1 MKKNY
6 RERFH
11 DKVFRS
17 RFQSSVAE
25 EKVKHNGGDNYS
37 LQLSD
42 DNDVIEYGD
51 SVHTKDRSDGKDS
64 ISIFM
69 NGGICALKPELKD
82 GSSYCPD
89 TNYCFIHCDFLGET
103 RSNINLSNDY
113 ILGCLNRNFVKINTG
128 WFSSI
133 YVSHNALV
141 CLKDLGMPLNS
152 KNDWKEAYEK
162 KDQVLKH
169 FMILKAQEEDEKK
182 EIQTHNE
189 KVELDYLTKKFGA
202 DEANKIREGKI
213 WQGMTKDML
222 LHSKDSYHHPGG
234 EPGDIE
240 ETIYKTK
247 TKANYFYDSYTTSH
261 NNIKY
266 KLRIT
271 LENDI
276 VVGWKDLD

>member
-1 MKKNY
+1 MKKT
-6 RERFH
+6 E
-11 DKVFRS
+11 FRS
-17 RFQSSVAE
+17 RFQSSVYE
-25 EKVKHNGGDNYS
+25 EDVKHNGVDNYT
-37 LQLSD
+37 LQLSGYSGR
-42 DNDVIEYGD
+42 N
-51 SVHTKDRSDGKDS
+51 DGKDS

-69 NGGICALKPELKD
+69 NGGICAVRPEIKMEKHRIL
-82 GSSYCPD
+82 GETVRVHY
-89 TNYCFIHCDFLGET
+89 YAIYCDFLGEIRET
-103 RSNINLSNDY
+103 SLQNINL
-113 ILGCLNRNFVKINTG
+113 VKIKTG

-141 CLKDLGMPLNS
+141 CLKDLGIPLNS
-152 KNDWKEAYEK
+152 INDWKKALTTE
-162 KDQVLKH
+162 VLKH
-169 FMILKAQEEDEKK
+169 YMILKAQEEDEKK
-182 EIQTHNE
+182 EILTHNE

-202 DEANKIREGKI
+202 DEANKIMDRKI

-222 LHSKDSYHHPGG
+222 LHSRG

-261 NNIKY
+261 KNIKY

-276 VVGWKDLD
+276 VVGWKDLDS

>member
-1 MKKNY
+1 MKKT
-6 RERFH
+6 E
-11 DKVFRS
+11 FRS
-17 RFQSSVAE
+17 RFQSSVYE
-25 EKVKHNGGDNYS
+25 EDVKHNGVDNYT
-37 LQLSD
+37 LQLSGYSGR
-42 DNDVIEYGD
+42 N
-51 SVHTKDRSDGKDS
+51 DGKDS

-69 NGGICALKPELKD
+69 NGGICAVRPEIKMEKHRIL
-82 GSSYCPD
+82 GETVRVHY
-89 TNYCFIHCDFLGET
+89 YAIYCDFLGEIRET
-103 RSNINLSNDY
+103 SLQNINL
-113 ILGCLNRNFVKINTG
+113 VKIKTG

-261 NNIKY
+261 KNIKY

-276 VVGWKDLD
+276 VVGWKDLDS